1 MRAFYSSSQ
10 TPAYWDNTKQEIN
23 KSGGNLN
30 PSQATAIWL
39 LLKDLTFSVRLYIL
53 IKAIEKSDITQD
65 INGNQQIY
73 FSDDFFNTTNTSFYR
88 LYMLCQRNAGKI
100 LEGYGLFIYT

>member
-39 LLKDLTFSVRLYIL
+39 LLER
-53 IKAIEKSDITQD
+53 
-65 INGNQQIY
+65 
-73 FSDDFFNTTNTSFYR
+73 FNF
-88 LYMLCQRNAGKI
+88 
-100 LEGYGLFIYT
+100 